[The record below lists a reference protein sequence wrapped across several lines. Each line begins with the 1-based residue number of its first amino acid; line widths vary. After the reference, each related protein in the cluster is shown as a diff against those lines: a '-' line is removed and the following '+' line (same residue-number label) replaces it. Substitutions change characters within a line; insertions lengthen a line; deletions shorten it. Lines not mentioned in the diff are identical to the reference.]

1 MVEMVVYL
9 NALVAIRSAYC
20 EVLCQ
25 KSSNVVKTTG
35 VFSW

>member
-9 NALVAIRSAYC
+9 NALVAIRSEYC
-20 EVLCQ
+20 EVSCQ